1 MNALQ
6 SLQVL
11 AFNPLHFLAEGM
23 RDPLAMFLFGLT
35 MLILFFWYFATDIE
49 KRKRNIGSSI
59 ILLVAGLCALAL
71 LTKPLRGGVDI
82 VGGSSFTLRVQPKI
96 DDTGNP
102 IAISTDAI
110 NQAIA
115 TIRQRL
121 DPKGVLDLAIQQ
133 QGTDKILLQMPGIST
148 EEGDLVR
155 EKLEQVALLELKEVH
170 PESNRMAA
178 NGRTLA
184 QRVEAGEQIEPGFQA
199 YSYLD
204 KESGTTSTLLLRR
217 LSALDGTD
225 VDVAYPDYAR
235 PGHINVVLNG
245 EGGKKMVALTQN
257 MKPGVGRIAILLDDV
272 VLSAPTVQSVPLG
285 SRFEISGLDG
295 KDEAK
300 KLSEALMNPL
310 KNPLLVD
317 EQRKI
322 SPSLGAGVVKQ
333 GIYAGV
339 AGLALTFIFI
349 ALYYRLA
356 GVIALVGLAFNI
368 MLLFGIMA
376 MFGFTFTLPGIA
388 GIVLSVGMAVD
399 ANVLIYERLREE
411 LAAGKSLRN
420 AIQAAYEKAF
430 SAIFDA
436 NLTSLITAIILF
448 WRASGTVKGFAVTL
462 TVGLLASMMAALMVT
477 RVLFWWGNDK
487 KLLTK
492 LSFMNLVPNNLHFD
506 FLGKRRV
513 AAVISIALAVTALAT
528 MGIKRERAL
537 GIDFT
542 GGTLIRFQLNEADL
556 ATAEAHKAIKD
567 VKLTASVSVQQE
579 VSPATGRLLT
589 VKTASDDAAAVFSA
603 LRENLPLLAEKAADG
618 KYVVVSDQD
627 EVKATLGR
635 EFLFV
640 SLTALGLG
648 LLGILVYITLR
659 YELSFAIGA
668 FTALVHDIFITIG
681 LVVLFGGELSLIH
694 VGAILTIAGYSINDT
709 IIVFD
714 RMRESFQLRRGNDI
728 KGVMNE
734 AISATLSRTVL
745 TSSTTIFTVG
755 MLYIFGGAALKE
767 FSFMILI
774 GLLIG
779 TYSSIF
785 VASPI
790 VLWWARMRGTNLI
803 HDNPDVKA
811 IPSEYKAVQ

>member
-11 AFNPLHFLAEGM
+11 AFNPLHFLAEGL

-35 MLILFFWYFATDIE
+35 LLILFFWYFATDIE
-49 KRKRNIGSSI
+49 KRKRNIGSII

-96 DDTGNP
+96 DDTGTP

-110 NQAIA
+110 NHAIS

-121 DPKGVLDLAIQQ
+121 DPKGVLDLIIQQ
-133 QGTDKILLQMPGIST
+133 QGTDKILVQMPGIST

-155 EKLEQVALLELKEVH
+155 KKLEQVALLELKEVH
-170 PESNRMAA
+170 PQTDRIDAS
-178 NGRTLA
+178 GRTLA
-184 QRVEAGEQIEPGFQA
+184 QRVEAGDEFEPGYQA

-204 KESGTTSTLLLRR
+204 KESGMTSALLLRR
-217 LSALDGTD
+217 ISALDGTD
-225 VDVAYPDYAR
+225 VDAAYPDYAR

-245 EGGKKMVALTQN
+245 EGGKKMIALTQN
-257 MKPGVGRIAILLDDV
+257 MQPGAGRIAILLDDV

-300 KLSEALMNPL
+300 NLSEALMNPM

-339 AGLALTFIFI
+339 AGLTLTFIFVAI
-349 ALYYRLA
+349 YYRLA

-411 LAAGKSLRN
+411 LEAGKSLRN

-492 LSFMNLVPNNLHFD
+492 LSFLSLVPNNLNFD

-513 AAVISIALAVTALAT
+513 AAVISIGLAVTALAT
-528 MGIKRERAL
+528 MGIKQERAL

-542 GGTLIRFQLNEADL
+542 GGTLIRFQLNEAEL
-556 ATAEAHKAIKD
+556 PTAEAQKAIKD
-567 VKLTASVSVQQE
+567 VKLTASVSIQQE
-579 VSPATGRLLT
+579 VSPASGRLLT
-589 VKTASDDAAAVFSA
+589 VKTASEDAAAVTSA
-603 LRENLPLLAEKAADG
+603 LRANLPILAEQAADG

-659 YELSFAIGA
+659 YELSFAVGA

-734 AISATLSRTVL
+734 AINATLSRTVL

-774 GLLIG
+774 GLLVG

-790 VLWWARMRGTNLI
+790 VLWWARIRGTNLN
-803 HDNPDVKA
+803 HDNTDVKA